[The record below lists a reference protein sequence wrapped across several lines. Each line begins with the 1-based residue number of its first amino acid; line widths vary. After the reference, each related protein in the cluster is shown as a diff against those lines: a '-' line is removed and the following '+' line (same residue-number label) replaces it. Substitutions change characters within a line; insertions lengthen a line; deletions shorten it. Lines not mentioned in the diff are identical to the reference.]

1 MLDSAWF
8 AWHIPTAGTPQT
20 TLAIVHSQK
29 SAAVAEITCEGE
41 PIIVA
46 STGTLYTKKGDA
58 CPKVGAPQS
67 LAQFYA
73 TAWYREN
80 TLTDLAYLTGITAT
94 DATKSAQ
101 IAREFSA
108 TEPKTPDEKTSI
120 CPANQTYWSSLAEC
134 HPTDLIALYNQA
146 KNETKIYTPDG
157 VIDGELTRPD
167 KDYRGYKSD
176 TAFTNVKSISISEN

>member
-1 MLDSAWF
+1 MRGIL
-8 AWHIPTAGTPQT
+8 AGTPQT
-20 TLAIVHSQK
+20 RLAIVHSQK
-29 SAAVAEITCEGE
+29 WVDVAEITCEGE

-108 TEPKTPDEKTSI
+108 TEPKTPEEKTSI
-120 CPANQTYWSSLAEC
+120 CPAGKTYWSSLAEC

-146 KNETKIYTPDG
+146 KSDAKIYTPDG
-157 VIDGELTRPD
+157 VIDGEIIRNNRKYT
-167 KDYRGYKSD
+167 SD
-176 TAFTNVKSISISEN
+176 TAFKNVKSIKMSEN

>member
-1 MLDSAWF
+1 MQTEGRTVGTIAWDDTTKK
-8 AWHIPTAGTPQT
+8 WRISTSGSPIT

-29 SAAVAEITCEGE
+29 SAAVAEITCEGQS
-41 PIIVA
+41 IGTS

-101 IAREFSA
+101 ITREFSA
-108 TEPKTPDEKTSI
+108 TEPQTSTEKTSI

-146 KNETKIYTPDG
+146 KSNAKIYTPDG
-157 VIDGELTRPD
+157 VIP
-167 KDYRGYKSD
+167 
-176 TAFTNVKSISISEN
+176 